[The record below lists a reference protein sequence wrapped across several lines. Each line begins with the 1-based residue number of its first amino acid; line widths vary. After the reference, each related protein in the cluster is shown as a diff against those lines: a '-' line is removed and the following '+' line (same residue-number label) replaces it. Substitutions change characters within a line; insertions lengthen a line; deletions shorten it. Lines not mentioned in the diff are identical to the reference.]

1 MKERKKR
8 LKGCG
13 NRRTKTHA
21 HDKLLPLIIQL
32 NPKINPACSNTRN
45 KLPDTEQ
52 FPNLFSVHEI
62 LYSCAT
68 IEFPNAL
75 SKRPQTT
82 SVFYRFANQRPHC
95 PRSLVLGVRFEK
107 MFSNLVIWWLGD
119 YVRAS
124 TLREFMLF
132 VLSSAA
138 YAQHLTAILFSA
150 LYWTVLWCNV
160 TYDNMYYKVYIMLNY
175 VVVLGLF
182 FRARASA
189 WAFSIVTWNA

>member
-8 LKGCG
+8 LKGCR

-21 HDKLLPLIIQL
+21 YDKLLPLIIQL
-32 NPKINPACSNTRN
+32 NPQINPACSNTRN

-119 YVRAS
+119 YVRDS
-124 TLREFMLF
+124 ILREYAVCF
-132 VLSSAA
+132 VLRCICSTS
-138 YAQHLTAILFSA
+138 YCNPLQC
-150 LYWTVLWCNV
+150 TVLNCIMMQCNIR
-160 TYDNMYYKVYIMLNY
+160 YHEL
-175 VVVLGLF
+175 
-182 FRARASA
+182 
-189 WAFSIVTWNA
+189 

>member
-1 MKERKKR
+1 MRIKVNTKTRNKCQVVKISHAIIKIGACSFGRQKNSELKKKKRMKERKKR
-8 LKGCG
+8 LKGCR

-21 HDKLLPLIIQL
+21 YDKLLPLIIQL
-32 NPKINPACSNTRN
+32 NPQINPACSNTRN

-107 MFSNLVIWWLGD
+107 MFSNLVIW
-119 YVRAS
+119 
-124 TLREFMLF
+124 
-132 VLSSAA
+132 
-138 YAQHLTAILFSA
+138 
-150 LYWTVLWCNV
+150 
-160 TYDNMYYKVYIMLNY
+160 
-175 VVVLGLF
+175 
-182 FRARASA
+182 
-189 WAFSIVTWNA
+189 